1 MRGQVK
7 YDVMVP
13 HRAVDAW
20 PSSHREPIT
29 WRGQRGT
36 KSLHVTNRIPRRLVE
51 MGTQCPLASS
61 DSADGFP
68 GSPRP
73 R

>member
-13 HRAVDAW
+13 HRAVDRLAVGY
-20 PSSHREPIT
+20 RTGYE
-29 WRGQRGT
+29 RGAVMRT

-51 MGTQCPLASS
+51 DS
-61 DSADGFP
+61 DPMPIGQQ
-68 GSPRP
+68 
-73 R
+73 